1 MWRKLLHGFRVY
13 PWAFVLG
20 LLVLSSA
27 PLYAQESTGS
37 LPEAQYVLSESD
49 KQQLMQILQ
58 SLSDKI
64 KTAQKD
70 LSLSEQALAESRAKL
85 QLTEAQ
91 YKASLEQLEVLKK
104 AWEQLATEL
113 EGLKK
118 DKELL
123 TQNLSSLQETLRLLE
138 DRYQALEQA
147 SIKLEADYR
156 ALAQAYQEQTQ
167 ILEQL
172 QASFKDYKSSVQSL
186 STKNLVLEIVLFLVG
201 AGWGLDAIGV
211 F

>member
-1 MWRKLLHGFRVY
+1 MVY

-49 KQQLMQILQ
+49 RQQLMQILQ
-58 SLSDKI
+58 GLSDKV
-64 KTAQKD
+64 KTAQEN
-70 LSLSEQALAESRAKL
+70 LSLSEQALAESRTKL
-85 QLTEAQ
+85 QLTEEK
-91 YKASLEQLEVLKK
+91 YKASQEQLEVLKR

-113 EGLKK
+113 DGLRK

-156 ALAQAYQEQTQ
+156 ALAQAYQEQSKT
-167 ILEQL
+167 LTQL
-172 QASFKDYKSSVQSL
+172 QTSFEDYKHSVQAT
-186 STKNLVLEIVLFLVG
+186 STKNLILEIVLFLVG